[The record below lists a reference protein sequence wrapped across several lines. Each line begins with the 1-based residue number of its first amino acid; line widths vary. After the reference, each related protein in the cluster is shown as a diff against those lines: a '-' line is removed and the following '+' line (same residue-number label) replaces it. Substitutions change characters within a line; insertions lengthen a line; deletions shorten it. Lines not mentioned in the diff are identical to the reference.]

1 MYAMDDGDPFQPA
14 RRRGWF
20 RVLGTAQG
28 WSDLS
33 EVPTLLIP
41 GKDFLQA
48 LPRGCATRFFFF
60 GRSLVEAD
68 ALGGFVPTYENPML
82 PIWLPSLGDEHT
94 SNSYF
99 GVQGTKVWSI
109 PRWVKPDLRMCQV
122 SAMNVPPPSPAEEG
136 TNLWVFWSPQA
147 MLKPFPCL

>member
-1 MYAMDDGDPFQPA
+1 MLWTMEILFSQPGEGDDWGFWA
-14 RRRGWF
+14 LLS
-20 RVLGTAQG
+20 RV
-28 WSDLS
+28 
-33 EVPTLLIP
+33 EVICPRCLLCL
-41 GKDFLQA
+41 FLVRTFYRPCPVAVRQDS
-48 LPRGCATRFFFF
+48 FF
-60 GRSLVEAD
+60 GRTLVEVD

-94 SNSYF
+94 SNRYF